1 MRCIGFIGEFQSSV
15 YRGGGICETRSRAQR
30 HAIRSFCPCP
40 RNSMPTTSALIPR
53 SGLISTSS
61 SSRHDCGSCGQ
72 RCRANSIRDTVPS
85 RESHALNE
93 GHFTFY
99 LHFLFNKLP
108 FMFHKNLCCFLT
120 TSAPNFN
127 TQDLLQS
134 FVARKINIK
143 CSQIYVCLIHHN
155 FCYGPRRQFW
165 VIGCK
170 FHTVYYGSTTTPCTT
185 PCTHYNSQKPKMG
198 KDRGQR
204 HGDLA
209 IARG

>member
-1 MRCIGFIGEFQSSV
+1 
-15 YRGGGICETRSRAQR
+15 
-30 HAIRSFCPCP
+30 
-40 RNSMPTTSALIPR
+40 MPTTSALIPR
-53 SGLISTSS
+53 SWLISTSS

-93 GHFTFY
+93 GPFTFY

-108 FMFHKNLCCFLT
+108 FMFHKNLCCFLS

-134 FVARKINIK
+134 FVARKMNIK
-143 CSQIYVCLIHHN
+143 WSQIYVCLIHHN
-155 FCYGPRRQFW
+155 LCYGPRRQFW

-170 FHTVYYGSTTTPCTT
+170 FHTAYYGSTTTPCT
-185 PCTHYNSQKPKMG
+185 HYNSKKPNIG

-204 HGDLA
+204 HRDLA
-209 IARG
+209 IVRGWKEGVGLLIITKQFQNPDQGFGNLFFAMVPPVVKEIVRLFTALE